1 MSLMWSVVPGLLPKD
16 VATPASINDNTQLT
30 LGDILLA
37 AEKEGKVVSVG
48 RERGESGECGERK
61 RGKW

>member
-30 LGDILLA
+30 LGDILLPVSDRLHRFDNPVTVKGGA
-37 AEKEGKVVSVG
+37 VGHKQCGK
-48 RERGESGECGERK
+48 R
-61 RGKW
+61 

>member
-1 MSLMWSVVPGLLPKD
+1 MS
-16 VATPASINDNTQLT
+16 
-30 LGDILLA
+30 LA
-37 AEKEGKVVSVG
+37 AEKEGEVVSVG

>member
-1 MSLMWSVVPGLLPKD
+1 MLPKD